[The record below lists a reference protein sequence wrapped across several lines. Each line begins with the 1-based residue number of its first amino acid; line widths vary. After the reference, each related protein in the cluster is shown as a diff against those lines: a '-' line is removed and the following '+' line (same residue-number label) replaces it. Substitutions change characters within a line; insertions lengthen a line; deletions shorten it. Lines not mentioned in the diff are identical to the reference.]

1 MRWILA
7 SLILFTSGHT
17 KLYAQGVQKWEY
29 LCILMNVFA
38 EGHTKRLNELGQEG
52 WELATS
58 FVTVPNVG
66 QMSAQYCLK
75 RPLPQDKPAPTP
87 PPSAPAKQ

>member
-7 SLILFTSGHT
+7 SFILVTGGNPD
-17 KLYAQGVQKWEY
+17 LYANGVQKWEY
-29 LCILMNVFA
+29 MCIQMNVFT

-52 WELATS
+52 WELVTS
-58 FVTVPNVG
+58 FVTVPNVA

-75 RPLPQDKPAPTP
+75 RPLASEKPAQAPTP
-87 PPSAPAKQ
+87 PAPAKQ